1 MDFLLSLLVNVAYAI
16 LIITLIVA
24 VFFGLLKMLVGVG
37 NMFGMVGLSK
47 SAVNL
52 SDKITVGLITNIKK
66 LKIPII
72 AVLLILIV
80 GFTYVDYNSIAKP
93 IAFNKEKAKR
103 YAKVITRLKDIRT
116 AQVAYKERYK
126 NFTGNFDSLINFVKY
141 DSLLLVRNMGSYNED
156 TLTEQK
162 AIELGIILRKLPD
175 TLTAER
181 AVEMGFVVRDT
192 IKVAVLDSIFPK
204 NYPIDSLKYIPYT
217 NKIEFKLGAG
227 TIITGDTA
235 TGGVKVKVF
244 EAVDVAPFDIYDTL
258 KVGSLTEANNN
269 SGNWE

>member
-1 MDFLLSLLVNVAYAI
+1 MDFLLSLLVNIAYAVI
-16 LIITLIVA
+16 IITLLVA
-24 VFFGLLKMLVGVG
+24 VFFGLLKILVGVG
-37 NMFGMVGLSK
+37 GMFGINGLKK
-47 SAVNL
+47 SAVDI
-52 SDKITVGLITNIKK
+52 SDKITVGLITGIKK

-72 AVLLILIV
+72 AFLFILIL

-103 YAKVITRLKDIRT
+103 YDKVIKRLKDIRT
-116 AQVAYKERYK
+116 AQVAYKERYSE
-126 NFTGNFDSLINFVKY
+126 FAGDFDKLINFVKY

-156 TLTEQK
+156 TLTEEK

-175 TLTAER
+175 TLTAEK
-181 AVEMGFVVRDT
+181 AVEMGYVVRDT

-204 NYPIDSLKYIPYT
+204 NYPIDSLRYIPFT
-217 NKIEFKLGAG
+217 NKVEFKLGAG
-227 TIITGDTA
+227 TIVTGDTA

-258 KVGSLTEANNN
+258 KVGSLTEANN
-269 SGNWE
+269 SAGNWE

>member
-16 LIITLIVA
+16 IIITLLVA
-24 VFFGLLKMLVGVG
+24 IFFGLLKMLVGTS
-37 NMFGMVGLSK
+37 NMFGIDGLKK
-47 SAVNL
+47 SAVDL

-66 LKIPII
+66 LKVPIT
-72 AVLLILIV
+72 AFLFVLIV
-80 GFTYVDYNSIAKP
+80 VFTYVDYNSIAKP
-93 IAFNKEKAKR
+93 IAFKNEKTKR
-103 YAKVITRLKDIRT
+103 YEKVIAKLKDIRT

-126 NFTGNFDSLINFVKY
+126 EFAGDLNELIKFVKY

-156 TLTEQK
+156 TLTEEK
-162 AIELGIILRKLPD
+162 AIELGIILRVLPD
-175 TLTAER
+175 SLSAEK
-181 AVEMGFVVRDT
+181 AVKMGFVVRDT
-192 IKVAVLDSIFPK
+192 IKVAVLDSIFPN

-217 NKIEFKLGAG
+217 NNIEFKLGAG

-258 KVGSLTEANNN
+258 KVGSLSEANNN
-269 SGNWE
+269 AGNWE